1 MNETNKLKTKDIVFI
16 GIFAALMAICSW
28 ISIPTTVPFTL
39 QTFAVFM
46 AVGVLGGKRG
56 TLSVLVYILLGA
68 IGVPVFAG
76 FAGGLGILT
85 GSTGGYILGFLFSAL
100 IMWLCEKLFG
110 RKLWSQIVSM
120 VLGLAACY
128 AVGTA
133 WFIVVYGKANG
144 AIGIMTALS
153 WCVIP
158 FILPDLCKIALALI
172 VSKRLYRVV
181 E

>member
-1 MNETNKLKTKDIVFI
+1 M
-16 GIFAALMAICSW
+16 
-28 ISIPTTVPFTL
+28 
-39 QTFAVFM
+39 
-46 AVGVLGGKRG
+46 
-56 TLSVLVYILLGA
+56 
-68 IGVPVFAG
+68 
-76 FAGGLGILT
+76 T

-100 IMWLCEKLFG
+100 IMWLFEKLFG

-133 WFIVVYGKANG
+133 WFIVVYVKANG